1 MSVRTGGWQRPIL
14 GPRRRGRLWAE
25 VAVVMGV
32 GVVPH
37 LIAAVLVPASAY
49 GPMTFEVAA
58 ASRAAQLVG
67 VLAVL
72 WFVVTTSDEPA
83 GAFGCPRFEWRVDL
97 SLVVLAA
104 VLSAGAGLA
113 YQWATALAGLGERGT
128 WEGVASDAGPATAGA
143 WAVNVGVHVANGLA
157 EELVIWGVLFT
168 RLAVLTGRV
177 WLPMVISA
185 GVFASYHVY
194 QGAWSAGSV
203 LAYGLAHGAVFAWTR
218 RVWPL
223 AIEHALTNL
232 WIDAWWAMD
241 PPTAGSGG

>member
-1 MSVRTGGWQRPIL
+1 
-14 GPRRRGRLWAE
+14 
-25 VAVVMGV
+25 MGV

-143 WAVNVGVHVANGLA
+143 WAVNVGVH